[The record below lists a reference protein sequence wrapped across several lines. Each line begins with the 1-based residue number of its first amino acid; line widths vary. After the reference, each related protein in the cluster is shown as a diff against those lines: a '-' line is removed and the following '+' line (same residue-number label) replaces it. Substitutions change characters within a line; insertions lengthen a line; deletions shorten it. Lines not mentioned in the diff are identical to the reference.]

1 MTYFQQL
8 FENLSIRSRNA
19 LGGAQLDTEF
29 EFIQYVK
36 HNKDFKK
43 LRNIG
48 KKSQGE
54 ISLMFENLK
63 DYYSNIG
70 LDYKLVTVE
79 SDLLDNSI
87 LIIEDEVM
95 EEVPNI
101 KVDLLKSVSFFS
113 KNPPIN
119 LNEKYLNHEI
129 SNTIYYLETLEYFIR
144 SEYLNQIENAPLRVE
159 FLNEDQKTK
168 LTKSKYKIFSKIKS
182 SLKYF
187 QPERQELKEWLAT
200 KDLKI
205 YSPLTNALK
214 IFIVQKDNLYIFEEK
229 NHKIIT
235 EIIKTFKNAKIKK
248 EINITDEL
256 LIEEPDF
263 LELILDLGCTHYQG
277 KITNGLEDQPLEK
290 VYQYLLVEGLPR
302 KIEDIVDHFLFDKK
316 VENYLRTKLI
326 RDNRFQKIGKTGLVS
341 LSQWHTGEINQH
353 LKGTVPSNI
362 YNLINHFNLPALHY
376 STINKI
382 FKCSGIETTFKSIT
396 ANITL
401 SSTELRI
408 SGQKIFSTKANQFN
422 EKKSLDHCRKILNDF
437 QSDRFENI
445 FSDCQYLSVLHFDNY
460 KPHNIVEI
468 LKLKQDI
475 QKIGK
480 TKTEKILKSIQKP
493 SDIDLIQDIFQI
505 DLKAQFRTNVLKGNI
520 GDIKSLIYEIL
531 DNGYIDYSEYDYLL
545 ERIDNNKEN
554 IDLFINTLK
563 NFEASEKIDF
573 PKQVTSVLTAK
584 PHLKK
589 DFDALIEEFQYLFL
603 NTLSS
608 VEISKIENVFNEIIK
623 SDQSIVKTVNV
634 KGIEFTLNTTLR
646 NFSGLTLDFD
656 FKENRGIVSVFSNDI
671 EEQERMIISGI
682 IGILLNR
689 NSINPLEVY
698 SYTLKVEK
706 IIKSIYS

>member
-63 DYYSNIG
+63 DHYSNIG

-87 LIIEDEVM
+87 LIIENEVM

-129 SNTIYYLETLEYFIR
+129 SSTIYYLETLEYFIR

-214 IFIVQKDNLYIFEEK
+214 MFIVQKDNIYIFEEK

-263 LELILDLGCTHYQG
+263 LELILVLGCTHYQG

-290 VYQYLLVEGLPR
+290 VYQYLHVEGLPR

-573 PKQVTSVLTAK
+573 PKQVTSILTAK

-634 KGIEFTLNTTLR
+634 KGIEFTLNTTMR